1 MASLVFENKVK
12 AWEKS
17 RLEVRKY
24 ISDPQFAEQ
33 DGYFSEVEQMA
44 FGGSFKKKELDER
57 IMQLKPFARGI
68 ANKDPKLSGALNLFL
83 SLCETLYG
91 NGDFEAVARRLK
103 LASDLL
109 KIARDERARPSGG
122 GNARRITEEDAA
134 RWDVLANG
142 LWTKVRGYEK
152 AVFDFL
158 CVLFYVAEVR
168 RDNPSANLRS
178 LMLFANQISAKDAIV
193 AGEIQRFAGL
203 ADKYVKNGKM
213 GEFRQ
218 SLRTRS
224 TYLRLEELCRQIDL
238 DIRKKEDERRRAEE
252 REAKEREKRRRI
264 EAEERARRERAE
276 RFRKRMRHRIKVVLG
291 MAAVV
296 LAVVLGVR
304 YFDMARMDTKFDEQM
319 AVGDRWLAEKDYG
332 RAVAEYR
339 KALQIDSGRAEEV
352 NGKEAYVQSVMRAEF
367 GMLLDELRTILK
379 ADRNRF
385 NDDSGQRLDRMLEIF
400 PEDEAAQRYQ
410 RMRERQQKG
419 RRKY

>member
-1 MASLVFENKVK
+1 M
-12 AWEKS
+12 
-17 RLEVRKY
+17 
-24 ISDPQFAEQ
+24 
-33 DGYFSEVEQMA
+33 
-44 FGGSFKKKELDER
+44 
-57 IMQLKPFARGI
+57 
-68 ANKDPKLSGALNLFL
+68 
-83 SLCETLYG
+83 
-91 NGDFEAVARRLK
+91 
-103 LASDLL
+103 
-109 KIARDERARPSGG
+109 
-122 GNARRITEEDAA
+122 
-134 RWDVLANG
+134 
-142 LWTKVRGYEK
+142 
-152 AVFDFL
+152 
-158 CVLFYVAEVR
+158 
-168 RDNPSANLRS
+168 
-178 LMLFANQISAKDAIV
+178 
-193 AGEIQRFAGL
+193 
-203 ADKYVKNGKM
+203 
-213 GEFRQ
+213 
-218 SLRTRS
+218 
-224 TYLRLEELCRQIDL
+224 

-252 REAKEREKRRRI
+252 REAK
-264 EAEERARRERAE
+264 ERARRERAE